1 MPRRF
6 GNAPE
11 SLPRQSVAFALGF
24 VLTDFQTFMR
34 LYDLTEEI
42 VKNEKHNT
50 ERIFYFSSFL
60 MLSAGFLSC
69 APPSAA
75 SARLFPTKSQ
85 SSEAISLVAASAVSL
100 KPP

>member
-11 SLPRQSVAFALGF
+11 SLPRRSGKFAQGF

-69 APPSAA
+69 APPSAV